1 MMCTDEFKKG
11 GVQMM
16 EHECVDLFYNYSYS
30 CYKAGAGLG
39 VKRQYLALE
48 LCVIYFGKAYTGQRQ
63 MDLKMRRTDF

>member
-1 MMCTDEFKKG
+1 
-11 GVQMM
+11 MM

-48 LCVIYFGKAYTGQRQ
+48 LCVLYIFWQGIHGSTANGLEDEKN
-63 MDLKMRRTDF
+63 